1 MKWLREGTPPA
12 VSSSLVLTATLLLVL
27 AVVVSALAGCS
38 SDDSS
43 PSTSP
48 APEPSPSGSK
58 ETSASPSATSTDGAP
73 TATDPVS
80 VLGVAA
86 QRHTG
91 DQLRLGAVRQRT
103 SDFTSYDV
111 SYRVRSSGP
120 GARTEP
126 LRITG
131 VLNVPTGEGPFPV
144 VVLAHGYV
152 DPAVYKSGQG
162 MTRERGFLAER
173 GYIALHVDYR
183 GHAGS
188 DPDPS
193 NGTDARLGY
202 AVDVLGAIDALKGAD
217 LPRVPVDD
225 SRVAVFGRSMGGG
238 VVQKVAEI
246 VPDAAGAAVAWA
258 AVSSLEA
265 ENFNHFI
272 RADNDPRRE
281 RIVQEHGLPEDDPEF
296 WLAASARPYFD
307 RITAPVLSVH
317 GRRDDTC
324 PPRWTRATEQAMQ
337 EAGVD
342 SELAWYDDGHA
353 FGPAFVPAMER
364 TVSFLDDRL
373 G

>member
-1 MKWLREGTPPA
+1 MKWLRERTPPTLT
-12 VSSSLVLTATLLLVL
+12 SSLVLTATLLLVL

-38 SDDSS
+38 SDESTPSSS
-43 PSTSP
+43 PK
-48 APEPSPSGSK
+48 PEPSPSGSE
-58 ETSASPSATSTDGAP
+58 ETSASPSTTPTDGAEAAP
-73 TATDPVS
+73 DPVS

-103 SDFTSYDV
+103 PDFTSYDV
-111 SYRVRSSGP
+111 SYRVRSSGT
-120 GARTEP
+120 GTRTEP
-126 LRITG
+126 LTITG
-131 VLNVPTGEGPFPV
+131 VLNVPSGQGPFPA

-173 GYIALHVDYR
+173 GYLALHVDYR

-193 NGTDARLGY
+193 EGTDARLGY
-202 AVDVLGAIDALKGAD
+202 AADVLGAIDALKQAD

-225 SRVAVFGRSMGGG
+225 TRVAVFGRSMGGG

-246 VPDAAGAAVAWA
+246 DPDAVNAVVAWA
-258 AVSSLEA
+258 AVSSLEG

-272 RADNDPRRE
+272 RDDADPRRE
-281 RIVQEHGLPEDDPEF
+281 RIVREHGLPEDDPEF
-296 WLAASARPYFD
+296 WSAVSARPYFD
-307 RITAPVLSVH
+307 RVTAPVLSVH
-317 GRRDDTC
+317 GRLDDTC
-324 PPRWTRATEQAMQ
+324 PPRWARATQRAMT

-342 SELAWYDDGHA
+342 SELVWYDDGHA
-353 FGPAFVPAMER
+353 FGPAFAPAMER
-364 TVSFLDDRL
+364 TVTFLDDRL